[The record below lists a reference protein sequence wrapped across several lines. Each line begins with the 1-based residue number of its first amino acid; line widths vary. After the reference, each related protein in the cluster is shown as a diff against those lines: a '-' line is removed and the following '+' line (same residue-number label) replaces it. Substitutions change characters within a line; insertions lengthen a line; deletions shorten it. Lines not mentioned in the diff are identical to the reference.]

1 MIEYP
6 FLKEQ
11 PALRQTVDVF
21 KGYHHN
27 LRIGPG
33 EFYEM
38 ENMTSD
44 DYPVLSVRG
53 RRGRIS
59 SLQYGC
65 SGMQYVP
72 GKGLFYLEDIG
83 GNSALCLMTPEGER
97 TQITLLNPNPKGLVL
112 MGKKLVIFPDMQ
124 WVDIESLSCS
134 KIEAGV
140 ELRKGTIYCETCKQD
155 GTIFKTPLPGDTAP
169 PDPVDGD
176 YWVDSSASDHY
187 VLKQYSATQQAW
199 VAITT
204 TYVRISSQELG
215 NHGFRA
221 NDTVTISGLGIKDG
235 TIDGSCSK
243 LNGSHMICSI
253 GMDYIVIEGLVEI
266 PKVHSCGNGAAVT
279 ISRGVP
285 QLDYVVEAGNR
296 LWGCKKSTNEI
307 YACKL
312 GDIFNWNC
320 FQGLS
325 TDSWVASIGT
335 PGEFTGAVVQNGYPI
350 FYKEDCK
357 HKVWP
362 SSTGAH
368 QVAVTPCNG
377 VEKGSESSLAVL
389 GGTVFY
395 KSPFGIC
402 ADDGGGPVDI
412 GRCFG
417 SEQYHNAC
425 GAVHDQKYY
434 ICMCDGDGKSH
445 LFVYDLSKKLWHRE
459 DSIASECIASGGGG
473 VYVASEGELWDLT
486 GKTGT
491 PEGPVSWMVQTGDL
505 GLEIPEQKYISRLT
519 LRVLLEPG
527 ATLEIY
533 ARYDR
538 EPLWVELGQVCGTS
552 LKSFSLPVRPRR
564 CDQLRLKLQGTGMC
578 KVYSI
583 TKTLEKGSELP

>member
-1 MIEYP
+1 MY
-6 FLKEQ
+6 
-11 PALRQTVDVF
+11 
-21 KGYHHN
+21 
-27 LRIGPG
+27 
-33 EFYEM
+33 
-38 ENMTSD
+38 ENMTVSPEPPSAP
-44 DYPVLSVRG
+44 YHHQLWLCNAAG
-53 RRGRIS
+53 NMA
-59 SLQYGC
+59 LHQY
-65 SGMQYVP
+65 
-72 GKGLFYLEDIG
+72 E
-83 GNSALCLMTPEGER
+83 A
-97 TQITLLNPNPKGLVL
+97 ITA
-112 MGKKLVIFPDMQ
+112 Q
-124 WVDIESLSCS
+124 WV
-134 KIEAGV
+134 
-140 ELRKGTIYCETCKQD
+140 T
-155 GTIFKTPLPGDTAP
+155 
-169 PDPVDGD
+169 
-176 YWVDSSASDHY
+176 
-187 VLKQYSATQQAW
+187 
-199 VAITT
+199 VAT
-204 TYVRISSQELG
+204 TYVK
-215 NHGFRA
+215 
-221 NDTVTISGLGIKDG
+221 VSGLGDHRFNAHDAVQISG
-235 TIDGSCSK
+235 FTGEALSF
-243 LNGSHMICSI
+243 NGS
-253 GMDYIVIEGLVEI
+253 YIIEAVSHGDIVVTGLIQQPHTHDCQNGKITIERRA
-266 PKVHSCGNGAAVT
+266 PK
-279 ISRGVP
+279 
-285 QLDYVVEAGNR
+285 LDFAVEAGNR

-312 GDIFNWNC
+312 GDIFNWNG

-357 HKVWP
+357 HKVWL

-368 QVAVTPCNG
+368 QVAATPCNG

-434 ICMCDGDGKSH
+434 ICMRDGDGKSH

-538 EPLWVELGQVCGTS
+538 EPLWVELGQVWGTS